1 MIIRL
6 ICNYKK
12 QSSEDLFEKGGGTI
26 LAEGNLC
33 FRVFKLQLKENNKN
47 VSYLYSVWVNQIN

>member
-12 QSSEDLFEKGGGTI
+12 QSSEDLLEKGGGTI

-47 VSYLYSVWVNQIN
+47 VSYL